1 MARRER
7 SRLPAPERR
16 RQIIEAATALVAERG
31 FWGLSMQDVAD
42 ACGLTVPGLLH
53 HVGSKDGL
61 LIAVLEHRD
70 AEDHRAIGDPPPS
83 DLRALCA
90 ALVRRNATQPEIV
103 RLFAVLAAESLA
115 PDHPAHDYFAARQ
128 QGVLD
133 ALTALAKPVSA
144 RPEALARQIIATMDG
159 LQLQWLRAPAGTD
172 LVAMWEAAA
181 QMLFAGPTA
190 SAGRPARSR

>member
-7 SRLPAPERR
+7 SRLPAEQRR

-42 ACGLTVPGLLH
+42 ECGLTVPGLLH

-61 LIAVLEHRD
+61 LVAVLEHRD
-70 AEDHRAIGDPPPS
+70 AEDRRSIGEPPPAG
-83 DLRALCA
+83 LRELCA

-103 RLFAVLAAESLA
+103 RLFAVLAAESLT

-128 QGVLD
+128 RGVLD
-133 ALTALAKPVSA
+133 SLTTLAKPVSE
-144 RPEALARQIIATMDG
+144 RPEVLARQIVATMDG
-159 LQLQWLRAPAGTD
+159 LQLLWLRAPGDAD
-172 LVAMWEAAA
+172 LVAMWEEAAEV
-181 QMLFAGPTA
+181 LFAGL
-190 SAGRPARSR
+190 AG

>member
-1 MARRER
+1 MVRRER
-7 SRLPAPERR
+7 SRLPADQRR
-16 RQIIEAATALVAERG
+16 RQIIAAATALVGERG

-70 AEDHRAIGDPPPS
+70 AEDRRSFADPPPAG
-83 DLRALCA
+83 LRELCSA
-90 ALVRRNATQPEIV
+90 VVRRNATQPEIV

-128 QGVLD
+128 QSVLD
-133 ALTALAKPVSA
+133 SLTTLAKPVSD
-144 RPEALARQIIATMDG
+144 RPEALARQVIATMDG

-172 LVAMWEAAA
+172 LVAMWDEAAER
-181 QMLFAGPTA
+181 LFRPSTA
-190 SAGRPARSR
+190 R

>member
-1 MARRER
+1 MRGSGTRQR
-7 SRLPAPERR
+7 SRLPAEQRR

-70 AEDHRAIGDPPPS
+70 AEDRRAIGDPLPT
-83 DLRALCA
+83 DVRALCA

-115 PDHPAHDYFAARQ
+115 PEHPAHDYFAARQ
-128 QGVLD
+128 RGVLD
-133 ALTALAKPVSA
+133 SLAQLAGP
-144 RPEALARQIIATMDG
+144 LARQIVATMDG
-159 LQLQWLRAPAGTD
+159 LQLQWLREPAGTD

-181 QMLFAGPTA
+181 EVLFASAAG
-190 SAGRPARSR
+190 SAGPPAPSR